1 MKQKTLLNL
10 WLLLCLMLFGGGSSA
25 WAVSAGD
32 VFARIS
38 SLSELS
44 DGDEIIFVNQA
55 ETYAC
60 GTTQNTNNRTPVSIS
75 ISDHAYTYDSKDNV
89 QVFVVKINASGK
101 YGFHTGSGYI
111 YSASAK
117 KNYLN
122 TNTTASSTAPS
133 GTSAWTLSISNYVI
147 SATNVTNTSYYLAFN
162 GTSYFSQYSS
172 GQSKPYIY
180 KKQPPTHTLT
190 FSATNGTITAVDGGS
205 NAVSSGSSIMEGATV
220 TVTATPSS
228 GYNFS
233 SWSVSGTG
241 STLSSTS
248 TNPTTFTMGTA
259 DATVTANF
267 ESASAVSTPT
277 FSVTAG
283 TYNEAKSVEL
293 SCGTDGATIYYT
305 TNGDTPT
312 SSSTEYTGAIAV
324 NVTTTIKAI
333 AIKDGL
339 EDSGIASATYTL
351 KCATPTI
358 TVPDGL
364 FVSSKTVTITS
375 SEGASIY
382 YTTDGS
388 TTPTNSSTAY
398 DSSNKPSISATT
410 TVKAI
415 ATKSGWSDSDV
426 ATETFTKETVLD
438 GISALNTK
446 TNTSAQSFYV
456 NLTDAQI
463 TFVGTQSNKTIG
475 YIEDATA
482 GAYIYNLS
490 ITKNKVYNGVFQ
502 ITYQKYSNMP
512 EITGITA
519 VEGEGAVTDG
529 SDMDATM
536 MTPSALDA
544 AFTANLGRQ
553 IQINSYTVPVG
564 KALTENIALYE
575 TAPYTSVTAGE
586 TYNLVG
592 YPYIASTTKTFRI
605 TSATMKPAAPTFD
618 NEEGEFSEDFTLHL
632 STETDGATIYYT
644 TDGST
649 PTSSSSEYDDEDG
662 ISISG
667 TSSVTVKAIAVK
679 NDVSSDVSS
688 ATYTY
693 TAVKTPAFGST
704 SGTSVYYGTKVTV
717 STATDGAALYYTK
730 TTNGDT
736 PADPTDASTEY
747 PDGGISI
754 DANTVK
760 IKVIAKKGDDYSSV
774 AEATYTLKTP
784 DNPTFSLDEGLVSK
798 GASLSLTTSTGATIR
813 YTTDGTMPSAS
824 VGTVYT
830 GAISLNVENVKAIA
844 YDPAGNTSSVVSK
857 SYTLFVGDIVTF
869 DASSDTGTSL
879 SKNGVSFSTSA
890 TADDVYKFY
899 KSSSTTFSVTNGL
912 IKQIEFTGVSG
923 YAISNMTASAGS
935 LATDGNNGVW
945 TGSASSVTFTAS
957 KAQTRATKIK
967 VYVARTAAPTFS
979 VDAGEYS
986 EAKSI
991 TISCATDDADIY
1003 YTTDG
1008 STPTSSSTEYTGS
1021 ISITE
1026 TTTLKA
1032 IAIYDD
1038 VESPVAS
1045 ATYTMNRPAA
1055 PEFDVEEG
1063 YFDAAFDL
1071 HLSTETDG
1079 ATIYYT
1085 TDGSTPTNESSEYS
1099 TKVAISAATTTVK
1112 AIAVKNGLTSDVSS
1126 VTYTY
1131 DTRPAPTFTLSDT
1144 EMTIL
1149 VLSDDETITLTT
1161 NSDGAVTF
1169 TSSDDEKLDVDN
1181 SDDSKIGV
1189 LTAYKAGDYTITV
1202 QTAATSNYLAGE
1214 GTVIV
1219 HVVKKTTT
1227 MSIGTTFKDG
1237 KDLKTASE
1245 GLIEGI
1251 VKYND
1256 VALSPQPTITYS
1268 SSDETV
1274 ATVDEDGIITFLK
1287 AGTTTLTASFE
1298 GTDEYAECEG
1308 TYVLALYDSTPQEV
1322 EVTIALNNSKTSLNT
1337 ATPNGKTLTVKNVS
1351 VTPNNGGAS
1360 TDLVAESDHV
1370 RMYKNSNMVVTA
1382 PTGYVLT
1389 GISFTEPSS
1398 GNKWDGDP
1406 TPSVGTYSS
1415 KSWTGKANTVT
1426 FTFSAG
1432 QCRIASI
1439 TVTLAPSVTLNK
1451 YGYATYC
1458 SAHPIDFSETEGF
1471 TAWRVSEASSDGTIS
1486 FVKIT
1491 DTIKEGQG
1499 VLLYNKNADGENKTT
1514 VTLTVGESDGSTE
1527 FTTSQNKLVG
1537 TLIPT
1542 VVENDEYFGLS
1553 GNKFLR
1559 VNAGTVPAGKALL
1572 PASVIPA
1579 EARELTFV
1587 FLDDEVTGIRT
1598 IDNGKMA
1605 MDKNAVYDLSG
1616 RRVQNPK
1623 HGLYIVNGKKVIIK

>member
-10 WLLLCLMLFGGGSSA
+10 WLLLFALIVGSGNAWAQTVTWERVTSIQTLFDGGTFIMGYEDSAKSGVIVPLRSKDCGATTSANGFFNSGTTDGSSKSGTIDMSDLSKVTTSDYEVYITGIKVTENEQQVYKYINIQRNNSSGNFYGA
-25 WAVSAGD
+25 TSGGTTSNKARLYTSGSSNETNLKPEWSSETNNQFKLTANVTGSYKYLKYNTGSPRFAFYNSAGEKI
-32 VFARIS
+32 VF
-38 SLSELS
+38 
-44 DGDEIIFVNQA
+44 
-55 ETYAC
+55 Y
-60 GTTQNTNNRTPVSIS
+60 
-75 ISDHAYTYDSKDNV
+75 KK
-89 QVFVVKINASGK
+89 VVKYA
-101 YGFHTGSGYI
+101 
-111 YSASAK
+111 
-117 KNYLN
+117 
-122 TNTTASSTAPS
+122 
-133 GTSAWTLSISNYVI
+133 
-147 SATNVTNTSYYLAFN
+147 
-162 GTSYFSQYSS
+162 
-172 GQSKPYIY
+172 
-180 KKQPPTHTLT
+180 LT
-190 FSATNGTITAVDGGS
+190 YSATNGSIAGLVYNTSTGVASGASVAEGGK
-205 NAVSSGSSIMEGATV
+205 V
-220 TVTATPSS
+220 TLTATPSS
-228 GYNFS
+228 GYAFAG
-233 SWSVSGTG
+233 WSVSGTG

-259 DATVTANF
+259 NATVTATF
-267 ESASAVSTPT
+267 ESSSAVSTPT
-277 FSVTAG
+277 FSVVEG
-283 TYNEAKSVEL
+283 TYNETKSVEL
-293 SCGTDGATIYYT
+293 SCATDDATIYYT
-305 TNGDTPT
+305 TNGDDPT
-312 SSSTEYTGAIAV
+312 TSSTEYTGTAIAV
-324 NVTTTIKAI
+324 NATTTIKAF
-333 AIKDGL
+333 AVKDGL
-339 EDSGIASATYTL
+339 DDSDIASATYTL
-351 KCATPTI
+351 KCVTPAISLDAGAVYYGTETSISCSTDGAAIHYTTDSSTPT
-358 TVPDGL
+358 
-364 FVSSKTVTITS
+364 SSSTTYSSSIAITS
-375 SEGASIY
+375 AQTIKAIAVKDGWDDSDVASAAYTIKAPDAPTFSLDAGLVSKGSSLTLTTSAGANIR

-388 TTPTNSSTAY
+388 TTPT
-398 DSSNKPSISATT
+398 
-410 TVKAI
+410 
-415 ATKSGWSDSDV
+415 
-426 ATETFTKETVLD
+426 
-438 GISALNTK
+438 
-446 TNTSAQSFYV
+446 
-456 NLTDAQI
+456 
-463 TFVGTQSNKTIG
+463 
-475 YIEDATA
+475 
-482 GAYIYNLS
+482 
-490 ITKNKVYNGVFQ
+490 
-502 ITYQKYSNMP
+502 
-512 EITGITA
+512 
-519 VEGEGAVTDG
+519 
-529 SDMDATM
+529 
-536 MTPSALDA
+536 
-544 AFTANLGRQ
+544 
-553 IQINSYTVPVG
+553 
-564 KALTENIALYE
+564 
-575 TAPYTSVTAGE
+575 
-586 TYNLVG
+586 
-592 YPYIASTTKTFRI
+592 
-605 TSATMKPAAPTFD
+605 
-618 NEEGEFSEDFTLHL
+618 
-632 STETDGATIYYT
+632 
-644 TDGST
+644 
-649 PTSSSSEYDDEDG
+649 
-662 ISISG
+662 
-667 TSSVTVKAIAVK
+667 
-679 NDVSSDVSS
+679 
-688 ATYTY
+688 
-693 TAVKTPAFGST
+693 
-704 SGTSVYYGTKVTV
+704 
-717 STATDGAALYYTK
+717 
-730 TTNGDT
+730 
-736 PADPTDASTEY
+736 
-747 PDGGISI
+747 
-754 DANTVK
+754 
-760 IKVIAKKGDDYSSV
+760 
-774 AEATYTLKTP
+774 
-784 DNPTFSLDEGLVSK
+784 
-798 GASLSLTTSTGATIR
+798 
-813 YTTDGTMPSAS
+813 AS
-824 VGTVYT
+824 VGTVYD
-830 GAISLNVENVKAIA
+830 GAITLNAAQTIKAIA
-844 YDPAGNTSSVVSK
+844 YDGGGNTSSVVSK
-857 SYTLFVGDIVTF
+857 AYTVFVGDIVTF

-890 TADDVYKFY
+890 TESSVYKFY
-899 KSSSTTFSVTNGL
+899 KSSSTTFSVTNGI

-1227 MSIGTTFKDG
+1227 MSIGTTFEDG

-1245 GLIEGI
+1245 GLIKGT
-1251 VKYND
+1251 VKYSGS
-1256 VALSPQPTITYS
+1256 ALSPQPTITYS

-1287 AGTTTLTASFE
+1287 AGTTTLTATFE
-1298 GTDEYAECEG
+1298 GNDEYAECEG
-1308 TYVLALYDSTPQEV
+1308 TYVLALYDSTPQEI
-1322 EVTIALNNSKTSLNT
+1322 EVTISLNKTSLNT
-1337 ATPNGKTLTVKNVS
+1337 TTPNGKTLTVKNVS
-1351 VTPNNGGAS
+1351 VATNNGTS
-1360 TDLVAESDHV
+1360 TSDLAAYDTHV

-1398 GNKWDGDP
+1398 DKTWNESP
-1406 TPSVGTYSS
+1406 SASVGTYSS
-1415 KSWTGKANTVT
+1415 KSWTGSANTVT

-1542 VVENDEYFGLS
+1542 VVDNDEYYGLS
-1553 GNKFLR
+1553 GTKFLK

-1572 PASVIPA
+1572 PASVVPD
-1579 EARELTFV
+1579 EARELTFL